1 MIEKMKMQT
10 RDGVADNISWIAE
23 KFPNC
28 VTEKIDATTGEVK
41 MAVDF
46 DMLRQELSSE
56 VVEGKDERYQFV
68 WPDKKKAILLA
79 NAPVNATL
87 RPCEEESEDFA
98 NTQNLYIEGD
108 NLDVLKCLKETYLGK
123 VKMIYILI
131 TQVMTLCITM
141 TLLRV
146 WKTTLPTAD
155 SMMSKEIGL

>member
-28 VTEKIDATTGEVK
+28 VTEKIDAATGEVK
-41 MAVDF
+41 LAVDF

-79 NAPVNATL
+79 NAPINANG
-87 RPCEEESEDFA
+87 RE
-98 NTQNLYIEGD
+98 N
-108 NLDVLKCLKETYLGK
+108 
-123 VKMIYILI
+123 
-131 TQVMTLCITM
+131 
-141 TLLRV
+141 
-146 WKTTLPTAD
+146 
-155 SMMSKEIGL
+155 MMAKGSL